1 MICSTPLFRIFLGV
15 SEFLFLSP
23 DLLEKTIDAA
33 IDDHSF
39 RRDDLEFVVAAR
51 EWSSIVT
58 FGNFDLYKRQ
68 FEDVQKFFEPMLPEA
83 NQIGN
88 EMIKTILMH
97 SQDSK
102 EA

>member
-1 MICSTPLFRIFLGV
+1 MFPNSIPITRPIR
-15 SEFLFLSP
+15 
-23 DLLEKTIDAA
+23 KTIDAA